1 MSKYKLTI
9 SYDGTNY
16 CGWQI
21 QPTGTTIQE
30 LIQNGIKVLLKHE
43 ITLIGSGR
51 TDAGVHALEQ
61 VAHFKSELDINIPL
75 FLKAINGM
83 LPKDIRILSI
93 EKATNSFHAQYDA
106 TSKIYHYHLCLDR
119 YQSPFNRAFS
129 YHVRHQFD
137 EEAFRAAAKHFIG
150 THDFTAFANE
160 PHKGS
165 ASKDPVRTITRLD
178 IIPEPGG
185 LRLEFEGDG
194 FLYKMV
200 RNIVGTLLEIS
211 CGKKKI
217 EDLPAIFESKDRKLS
232 GKSAAAHGLF
242 LVKVHYKEN
251 A

>member
-21 QPTGTTIQE
+21 QPNSTTIQE
-30 LIQNGIKVLLKHE
+30 LIQNTMKVLLKHD

-51 TDAGVHALEQ
+51 TDTGVHALEQ
-61 VAHFKSELDINIPL
+61 TAHFLSEVDINSNM
-75 FLKAINGM
+75 FLKSMNGM
-83 LPKDIRILSI
+83 LPADIRIRSI
-93 EKATNSFHAQYDA
+93 EKVDNTFHAQYSA
-106 TSKIYHYHLCLDR
+106 TSKIYHYHICLDR
-119 YQSPFNRAFS
+119 HQNPFNRLYS
-129 YHVRHQFD
+129 YHVRHKFD
-137 EEAFRAAAKHFIG
+137 EEAFRNAAKLFLG

-178 IIPEPGG
+178 IIPEEGG

-211 CGKKKI
+211 CGKKKVEEI
-217 EDLPAIFESKDRKLS
+217 PDMFESKDRKRS
-232 GKSAAAHGLF
+232 GKAAAAHGLF
-242 LVKVHYKEN
+242 LVKVHYKN
-251 A
+251 